1 MPTIDNIE
9 SSLYK
14 PCVVP
19 TTSTPNSNGISPKDL
34 SRINNV
40 GLSCK
45 TNPTLAP
52 YMGLELHN
60 RKNVSNSREKL
71 SQKRD
76 KPLSPGSLV
85 IHRIEI
91 IAHLE
96 TIDLSIIE
104 QYAKTIFTETK
115 TTEKSGKIYNV
126 IVYKEQEGETIA
138 IYKYNNTGKTKIHM
152 ITHKTTRLE
161 QYKKILEYLGIN
173 EVHKFNAEVYV
184 RYHEKDE
191 RKVEET
197 LEALL
202 RQYGKRRKIESHMYR
217 GRKINYLDRVMDIE
231 YRGLKCSI
239 KSYRHRHYSRYSR
252 ENPEYHPKLE
262 LTITLNTDL
271 NKINIE
277 TIKQGATLLYT
288 LIKTLKLRT
297 LYSEYD
303 LQQETIKVHGIDHEI
318 ARILRGVKRR
328 VKTIQILEKEYH
340 DIRLAI
346 AELLVEKKLRP
357 VQIARLLGYKTRA
370 VIYRIIGELIEL
382 EVVKRASRGK
392 YTWAKRKAEL
402 PKSQI
407 IKHHYVRS
415 VQELIELVREIK
427 TQHKLINIETG
438 GNIVINYETE
448 TERIKLITNI
458 VSSNNYIELTE
469 PITRKKLAAKITKT
483 QLLQLLT

>member
-161 QYKKILEYLGIN
+161 QYKKILKHLGIN

-217 GRKINYLDRVMDIE
+217 GKKINYLDRVMDIE

-303 LQQETIKVHGIDHEI
+303 LQQETIKIHGIDHEI

-328 VKTIQILEKEYH
+328 VKTIQILGKEYH
-340 DIRLAI
+340 DIRTAI

-357 VQIARLLGYKTRA
+357 VQIARLLDYKTRA
-370 VIYRIIGELIEL
+370 VIYRIIEELIESG
-382 EVVKRASRGK
+382 VIRRVKRGK
-392 YTWAKRKAEL
+392 YEWANKKAPLEKPEIIRHHHVKTIQEL
-402 PKSQI
+402 
-407 IKHHYVRS
+407 
-415 VQELIELVREIK
+415 QELINTIQKDYTLVDIF
-427 TQHKLINIETG
+427 TH
-438 GNIVINYETE
+438 GNITITYETE
-448 TERIKLITNI
+448 HEKIRLITNVI
-458 VSSNNYIELTE
+458 QYTTHTE
-469 PITRKKLAAKITKT
+469 IIHPITKRRIIYNKT
-483 QLLQLLT
+483 PIAPPS